1 MSMDFKSNIY
11 RIRIDGTGLFNVTKD
26 IEKILDPGRTGK
38 WVSDVSVSDDGKWIA
53 FVYTPNIGE
62 GPWNFL
68 KKSIVAVCRTDGTQP
83 RKVTD
88 GGPLPPGQ
96 MGAFPA
102 GDFDPEFSP
111 DGRYLCFA
119 RATDRAM
126 NWILASHDVMTV
138 GIDGKDLKRISP
150 EYNRGTHAAP
160 EWSHDNRIV
169 FTEYNQAIPY
179 MNPVIVN
186 ADGSDYHRLAK
197 VPLGGGY
204 VRWIPPLKK

>member
-1 MSMDFKSNIY
+1 M
-11 RIRIDGTGLFNVTKD
+11 TKD
-26 IEKILDPGRTGK
+26 IEKTLDPGRTGK

-53 FVYTPNIGE
+53 FVYTPKIGE

-88 GGPLPPGQ
+88 GGPLPPHQ

-111 DGRYLCFA
+111 DGLRLCFS

-126 NWILASHDVMTV
+126 NWVLSSHDVMTIGV
-138 GIDGKDLKRISP
+138 DGKDLKRVSP
-150 EYNRGTHAAP
+150 ENNRASQAAP
-160 EWSHDNRIV
+160 DWSHDNRIV
-169 FTEYNQAIPY
+169 FTEMNQARLYLSPA
-179 MNPVIVN
+179 MVN
-186 ADGSDYHRLAK
+186 ADGSDYHRLTN